1 VNMLNVNQRGF
12 RFLGIALGL
21 VVGTIAAL
29 ATHSIR
35 KSLWKPSVEDE
46 KSFEAMRSSLPKLG
60 RLGGGGHGSDDQKA
74 GASDANGEDSEGEG
88 TEVRQESDPGMRRQL
103 AQLREA
109 AKQEPNWTRSFE
121 LIERSGTMVRSEE
134 LKGEPYVVCFFFST
148 CPGTCKRQSSEM
160 RLLQGKFKGQPI
172 RLVSISVD
180 PDVDTPEVLA
190 TYAEGFNADPKQW
203 LFLTGK
209 LDDIIRVGT
218 EMYFLPGVERRGH
231 PDRFCLV
238 DAQGDLVG
246 SYVWLDEEE
255 RELLVKH
262 IEELLAAGRK
272 TGGEGETSSNP

>member
-1 VNMLNVNQRGF
+1 MNMRNVNQRGF

-21 VVGTIAAL
+21 VLGTIAAL

-35 KSLWKPSVEDE
+35 KSLWKQPVEE
-46 KSFEAMRSSLPKLG
+46 NQSEESMGILLHGP
-60 RLGGGGHGSDDQKA
+60 GGHGSGEQSG
-74 GASDANGEDSEGEG
+74 GAVERDEEDAQGEG
-88 TEVRQESDPGMRRQL
+88 SEVIQERDPGNRRQL
-103 AQLREA
+103 AQLRDA
-109 AKQEPNWTRSFE
+109 AKQEPNWTRAFE
-121 LIERSGTMVRSEE
+121 LMERSGAMVRSEE
-134 LKGEPYVVCFFFST
+134 LKGQPYVVCFFFST

-180 PDVDTPEVLA
+180 PEVDTPEVLA
-190 TYAEGFNADPKQW
+190 KYADSFNADPKQW

-218 EMYFLPGVERRGH
+218 EMFFLPGVERRGH

-238 DAQGDLVG
+238 DAQGELVG
-246 SYVWLDEEE
+246 SYVWQDEEE

-262 IEELLAAGRK
+262 IEELLAVGRK

>member
-1 VNMLNVNQRGF
+1 
-12 RFLGIALGL
+12 
-21 VVGTIAAL
+21 
-29 ATHSIR
+29 
-35 KSLWKPSVEDE
+35 
-46 KSFEAMRSSLPKLG
+46 
-60 RLGGGGHGSDDQKA
+60 
-74 GASDANGEDSEGEG
+74 
-88 TEVRQESDPGMRRQL
+88 MRRQL

-121 LIERSGTMVRSEE
+121 LIERSGAMVRSEE

-180 PDVDTPEVLA
+180 PDVDTPEGLA
-190 TYAEGFNADPKQW
+190 TYAEGFIADPKQW

>member
-1 VNMLNVNQRGF
+1 MNMLNANQRGF

-35 KSLWKPSVEDE
+35 KSLWKPTVEE
-46 KSFEAMRSSLPKLG
+46 NQSEESMGILLPG
-60 RLGGGGHGSDDQKA
+60 PGGPGSGGHGLGNPNVGVSEP
-74 GASDANGEDSEGEG
+74 NGEDAEGEG
-88 TEVRQESDPGMRRQL
+88 TEVKQESDPGKRRQL
-103 AQLREA
+103 VQLREA

-121 LIERSGTMVRSEE
+121 LMERGGAMVRSEE

-148 CPGTCKRQSSEM
+148 CPGTCKRQSSQM

-180 PDVDTPEVLA
+180 PEVDTPEVLA
-190 TYAEGFNADPKQW
+190 TYADSFNADPKQW

-218 EMYFLPGVERRGH
+218 EMFFLPGVERRGH

>member
-1 VNMLNVNQRGF
+1 MLNANQRGF

-35 KSLWKPSVEDE
+35 KSLWKPTVEEDQSE
-46 KSFEAMRSSLPKLG
+46 ESMGILLPG
-60 RLGGGGHGSDDQKA
+60 PGGPGSGGHGLGNLNVGVSEP
-74 GASDANGEDSEGEG
+74 NGEDAEGEG
-88 TEVRQESDPGMRRQL
+88 TEVKQESDPGKRRQL
-103 AQLREA
+103 VQLREA

-121 LIERSGTMVRSEE
+121 LMERSGAMVRSEE

-148 CPGTCKRQSSEM
+148 CPGTCKRQSSQM

-180 PDVDTPEVLA
+180 PEVDTPEVLA
-190 TYAEGFNADPKQW
+190 TYADSFNADPKQW

-218 EMYFLPGVERRGH
+218 EMFFLPGVERRGH